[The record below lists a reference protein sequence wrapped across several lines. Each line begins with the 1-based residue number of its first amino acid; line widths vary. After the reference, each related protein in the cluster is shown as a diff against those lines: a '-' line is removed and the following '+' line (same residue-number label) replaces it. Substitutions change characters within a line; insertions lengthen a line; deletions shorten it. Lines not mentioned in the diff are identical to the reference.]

1 MVLGREG
8 ADLSID
14 RRTTDDPGLLS
25 LMEFLGV
32 RDSPHMLHEAFARAA
47 DRSGAEC
54 PTAGQR
60 HESVWNLPASAA
72 YSLES
77 TGLRLWGRQGRL
89 SPKRRCTQKNRR
101 AAAFLAA
108 AQDSRE
114 KLTYPVESTGPSR
127 LPTGEWVLSRGMYR
141 LGGRVVPWNLP
152 ALANSLDTSI
162 LQIARAGRFHS

>member
-1 MVLGREG
+1 VLGRERG
-8 ADLSID
+8 ADQPID
-14 RRTTDDPGLLS
+14 RRTTDDLGVPS

-32 RDSPHMLHEAFARAA
+32 RDSPHMLHEAFAKAA

-60 HESVWNLPASAA
+60 HESVWNLPASVA

-77 TGLRLWGRQGRL
+77 TGLRLSGRQGRP

-101 AAAFLAA
+101 AAASLAA
-108 AQDSRE
+108 AQGPRE

-127 LPTGEWVLSRGMYR
+127 LPTGAWILSRGMYR
-141 LGGRVVPWNLP
+141 LGRRVVPWNLP
-152 ALANSLDTSI
+152 APANSLDSSI